1 MPNIGAVLKQEIARL
16 SRREIRNEV
25 QATRKASA
33 QYRRHIA
40 ALRRQVAALERQV
53 AVLSRRVRAAPTNSA
68 SETGTKF
75 RFVAKGLRSQRARLG
90 LSAEEYAK
98 LLGVSAQSV
107 YNWERGHATPRP
119 AQVAAIARLRG
130 IGKREARSR
139 LGGGTRDARSPR
151 GDGKLETPSRRGDG
165 KREARA
171 PRGDRKARP
180 VKRSPKR

>member
-1 MPNIGAVLKQEIARL
+1 MPNIRAVLKQEIARL
-16 SRREIRNEV
+16 SRREIRSEV

-53 AVLSRRVRAAPTNSA
+53 AILSRRVRSAPTDSA
-68 SETGTKF
+68 AQARTKF

-90 LSAEEYAK
+90 LSAEDYAK

-107 YNWERGHATPRP
+107 YNWERGQATPRP

-130 IGKREARSR
+130 IGKREALSR
-139 LGGGTRDARSPR
+139 L
-151 GDGKLETPSRRGDG
+151 GDG
-165 KREARA
+165 KRA
-171 PRGDRKARP
+171 PRPRLADGKAKRLRGSRKR
-180 VKRSPKR
+180 

>member
-16 SRREIRNEV
+16 SRREIRSEV

-40 ALRRQVAALERQV
+40 ALRRQVEVLERQV
-53 AVLSRRVRAAPTNSA
+53 AVLSRRVRAAPTQSA
-68 SETGTKF
+68 PETGTKF

-139 LGGGTRDARSPR
+139 LGDGTRKARSQR
-151 GDGKLETPSRRGDG
+151 GDRTSEAGSRRGNG
-165 KREARA
+165 KA
-171 PRGDRKARP
+171 KS
-180 VKRSPKR
+180 VKRSRKR

>member
-16 SRREIRNEV
+16 SRREIRSEV

-40 ALRRQVAALERQV
+40 ALRRQVEVLERQV
-53 AVLSRRVRAAPTNSA
+53 AVLSRRVRAAPTQSA
-68 SETGTKF
+68 PETGTKF

-119 AQVAAIARLRG
+119 AQVAAIALLRG

-139 LGGGTRDARSPR
+139 LGDGTRKARSQR
-151 GDGKLETPSRRGDG
+151 GDSTSEAGSRRGNG
-165 KREARA
+165 KA
-171 PRGDRKARP
+171 KS
-180 VKRSPKR
+180 VKRSRKR